1 LARRDFSRMTSTAL
15 VRGSTN
21 ARRIGSVGAQPALA
35 TRWDLGVFLMVCV
48 LLLTIF
54 EGAARKWSF
63 ADNPAMRY
71 ASYAAKDVVFM
82 ILALVC
88 LKRGRRFDLTWLG
101 ICAILILV
109 PSLPGTLTNSNLV
122 GAMLS
127 IRAYLIIPL
136 CAFLAVPVVR
146 TFVDIERCAMAVAL
160 ASIPVAALG
169 VIQYRLPPT
178 HVLNRYD
185 AADAPYVASNIGLVR
200 ATGTFAYLA
209 GMTTMSVLSAWA
221 GIILVGNVPGRKR
234 MIRFLGIAA
243 IIAGGV
249 CAAVSM
255 SRGAVLGWGIT
266 CVGATLLYLR
276 ASSALFLVLAGTSAL
291 GTLILI
297 RPGENF
303 ENAFGARSIVSG
315 VVHRFT
321 LHDTIGVRL
330 MMIANEFAVGVGE
343 FPFGVGLGL
352 GQPGGLHSIGLKME
366 RFIESEWGRI
376 AYEVGVLGLIGALV
390 PRAVAAWLMWRGLR
404 STTNPTRRLVLA
416 AALPMF
422 CFCAFGTMAFNHT
435 GNTAAWAVVAL
446 SLPAAL
452 PERGQAGAKAAP
464 RAAA

>member
-1 LARRDFSRMTSTAL
+1 
-15 VRGSTN
+15 
-21 ARRIGSVGAQPALA
+21 
-35 TRWDLGVFLMVCV
+35 MVCV

-54 EGAARKWSF
+54 EGAARKWLF

-88 LKRGRRFDLTWLG
+88 LQRGKRFDLTWLG
-101 ICAILILV
+101 ICAFLILV
-109 PSLPGTLTNSNLV
+109 PSLPGTLQNSNFV

-160 ASIPVAALG
+160 ASLPVAALG

-185 AADAPYVASNIGLVR
+185 AADAPYIASNIGLVR

-221 GIILVGNVPGRKR
+221 GIILAARLPGRKKMTR
-234 MIRFLGIAA
+234 AIGVAA
-243 IIAGGV
+243 IVAGGI

-255 SRGAVLGWGIT
+255 SRGAVLGWGLT
-266 CVGATLLYLR
+266 CVGALLLYVR
-276 ASSALFLVLAGTSAL
+276 ASSALFLVLAATSAI
-291 GTLILI
+291 GSLILI

-303 ENAFGARSIVSG
+303 ENAFGMRSIVSG
-315 VVHRFT
+315 VAHRFT
-321 LHDTIGVRL
+321 LHDTISDRL
-330 MMIANEFAVGVGE
+330 MMIANEFAVGIGE

-352 GQPGGLHSIGLKME
+352 GQPGGLHAVGLKME

-390 PRAVAAWLMWRGLR
+390 PRFVAARLMWRGLW

-422 CFCAFGTMAFNHT
+422 CFSALGTMAFNHT
-435 GNTAAWAVVAL
+435 GNTAAWAVAAL

-452 PERGQAGAKAAP
+452 PERRQAGVQQARRVAA
-464 RAAA
+464 